1 MKIFLHIG
9 FPRTG
14 TTFLQEKFFSNQETI
29 NFLGKP
35 WIIKGKNFYNN
46 YLQIEKKI
54 FTLNDK
60 DFEFEKDNFINFFKQ
75 YLNDEKVNIF
85 SQEDLLRV
93 TKFELKNGV
102 NFKKVVSRYYKIFS
116 NLGDTYLFFFIRSH
130 TEMLLSTYIQNY
142 EIWEKYEFS
151 IKDLTNTLYK
161 KENTKNL
168 ILNNFKYFEIYE
180 IIKNIAPN
188 KFKMFIY
195 EDFKLNNY
203 EFLIHLT
210 KFLNINYE
218 SLNKLD
224 HQKIN
229 TSSKSKSI
237 LSLIN
242 LLKNKIINYKI
253 KKKILK
259 NIKSI
264 AVFIKNQIKI
274 KIYGNKKFFF
284 KHEEAIKSYYKEDIN
299 KFDDK
304 IINKLKRYN
313 YL

>member
-35 WIIKGKNFYNN
+35 WTVKGYDFHNN
-46 YLQIEKKI
+46 YLKIEEKI

-60 DFEFEKDNFINFFKQ
+60 DFEFEKENFINFFKL
-75 YLNDEKVNIF
+75 YLNDKKVNIF

-102 NFKKVVSRYYKIFS
+102 NFKKVITRYYTIFS

-130 TEMLLSTYIQNY
+130 TEMLLSSYIQNY

-151 IKDLTNTLYK
+151 IKELINTLYK
-161 KENTKNL
+161 KENEKNL
-168 ILNNFKYFEIYE
+168 ILNNFKYFEIHE

-195 EDFKLNNY
+195 EDFKLSNHQ
-203 EFLIHLT
+203 FLINLT
-210 KFLNINYE
+210 KFLNIKYE
-218 SLNKLD
+218 SLNKFND
-224 HQKIN
+224 QKIN

-237 LSLIN
+237 PSIIF

-253 KKKILK
+253 KKKFLE

-264 AVFIKNQIKI
+264 VVFIKNQIKI

-284 KHEEAIKSYYKEDIN
+284 KHEEAIKNYYKEDIN

-304 IINKLKRYN
+304 IINKLKKYN